1 MSRHLKG
8 LLMTVF
14 AVILLSPD
22 SVLISLVEDSSKEI
36 DSWTVLF
43 WRGLLY
49 AGGVSLLVFLKYRLN
64 TFQEFKSIGKGGL
77 LIGLFS
83 GISTG
88 TFVFAIVYT
97 SIANA
102 LVIISTGPIMIAI
115 VSWFLL
121 KEKSSLITWIS
132 MIIVF
137 VGIYIVMFG
146 SFEGYLGRPTDEA
159 LGAVNT
165 NKDALV
171 GDIFALITAIMMG
184 FTFTLTRKY
193 KEVNMVPVNAIGGLI
208 AAILALTMADTI
220 LVPREVVPHIIAM
233 GAILSVSFSLITIAP
248 RYMPAAEVGMIMPL
262 ETVLGTL
269 IAWVWITEVPS
280 IDALIGG
287 SIVIITLF
295 CHSWYST
302 KLARNQLS

>member
-1 MSRHLKG
+1 MTTHLKG

-14 AVILLSPD
+14 AVIILSPD
-22 SVLISLVEDSSKEI
+22 SVLIRLVEDASPEV

-49 AGGVSLLVFLKYRLN
+49 AVGVSLLVFIKYRSK
-64 TFQEFKSIGKGGL
+64 TIKEFQNIGKGGL
-77 LIGLFS
+77 LIGFFS

-121 KEKSSLITWIS
+121 KEKSSLITWAS

-137 VGIYIVMFG
+137 IGIYIVMSGNFG
-146 SFEGYLGRPTDEA
+146 GD
-159 LGAVNT
+159 
-165 NKDALV
+165 KLV
-171 GDIFALITAIMMG
+171 GDLFALATAVMMG

-193 KEVNMVPVNAIGGLI
+193 KTINMVPVNAIGGVI
-208 AAILALTMADTI
+208 AAFIAFIMANKI
-220 LVPREVVPHIIAM
+220 AVPIEVFKYVLAM
-233 GAILSVSFSLITIAP
+233 GAILSISFSLITFAP

-269 IAWVWITEVPS
+269 IAWYVINEEPTAN
-280 IDALIGG
+280 ALIGG
-287 SIVIITLF
+287 SIVIVTLF
-295 CHSWYST
+295 LHSWYSSN
-302 KLARNQLS
+302 LARKIEKI

>member
-1 MSRHLKG
+1 MTTHLKG

-14 AVILLSPD
+14 AVIILSPD
-22 SVLISLVEDSSKEI
+22 SVLIRLVEDASPEV

-49 AGGVSLLVFLKYRLN
+49 AVGVSLLVFIKYRSK
-64 TFQEFKSIGKGGL
+64 TIKEFQNIGKGGL
-77 LIGLFS
+77 LIGFFS

-121 KEKSSLITWIS
+121 KEKSSLITWAS

-137 VGIYIVMFG
+137 IGIYIVMSGNFG
-146 SFEGYLGRPTDEA
+146 GD
-159 LGAVNT
+159 
-165 NKDALV
+165 KLV
-171 GDIFALITAIMMG
+171 GDLFALATAVMMG

-193 KEVNMVPVNAIGGLI
+193 KTINMVPVNAIGGVI
-208 AAILALTMADTI
+208 AAFIAFIMANKI
-220 LVPREVVPHIIAM
+220 AVPIEVFKYVLAM
-233 GAILSVSFSLITIAP
+233 GAILSISFSLITIAP

-269 IAWVWITEVPS
+269 IAWYVINEEPTANA
-280 IDALIGG
+280 IIGG
-287 SIVIITLF
+287 SIVIVTLF
-295 CHSWYST
+295 LHSWYSSN
-302 KLARNQLS
+302 LARKIEKI

>member
-1 MSRHLKG
+1 MTTHLKG

-14 AVILLSPD
+14 AVIILSPD
-22 SVLISLVEDSSKEI
+22 SVLIRLVEDASPEV

-49 AGGVSLLVFLKYRLN
+49 AVGVSLLVFIKYRSK
-64 TFQEFKSIGKGGL
+64 TIKEFQNIGKGGL
-77 LIGLFS
+77 LIGFFS

-88 TFVFAIVYT
+88 TFVFAIVLT

-121 KEKSSLITWIS
+121 KEKSSLITWAS

-137 VGIYIVMFG
+137 IGIYIVMSGNFG
-146 SFEGYLGRPTDEA
+146 GD
-159 LGAVNT
+159 
-165 NKDALV
+165 KLV
-171 GDIFALITAIMMG
+171 GDLFALATAVMMG

-193 KEVNMVPVNAIGGLI
+193 KTINMVPVNAIGGVI
-208 AAILALTMADTI
+208 AAFIAFIMANKI
-220 LVPREVVPHIIAM
+220 AVPIEVFKYVLAM
-233 GAILSVSFSLITIAP
+233 GAILSISFSLITIAP

-269 IAWVWITEVPS
+269 IAWYVINEEPTAN
-280 IDALIGG
+280 ALIGG
-287 SIVIITLF
+287 SIVIVTLF
-295 CHSWYST
+295 LHSWYSSN
-302 KLARNQLS
+302 LARKIEKI

>member
-1 MSRHLKG
+1 MTTHLKG

-14 AVILLSPD
+14 AVIILSPD
-22 SVLISLVEDSSKEI
+22 SVLIRLVEDASPEV

-49 AGGVSLLVFLKYRLN
+49 AVGVSLLVFIKYRSK
-64 TFQEFKSIGKGGL
+64 TIKEFQNIGKGGL
-77 LIGLFS
+77 LIGFFS

-121 KEKSSLITWIS
+121 KEKSSLITWAS

-137 VGIYIVMFG
+137 IGIYIVMSGNFG
-146 SFEGYLGRPTDEA
+146 GD
-159 LGAVNT
+159 
-165 NKDALV
+165 KLV
-171 GDIFALITAIMMG
+171 GDLFALATAVMMG

-193 KEVNMVPVNAIGGLI
+193 KTVNMVPVNAIGGVI
-208 AAILALTMADTI
+208 AAFIAFIMANKIAVPIEVFKYVLAMGTI
-220 LVPREVVPHIIAM
+220 LSI
-233 GAILSVSFSLITIAP
+233 SFSLITIAP

-269 IAWVWITEVPS
+269 IAWYVINEEPTAN
-280 IDALIGG
+280 ALIGG
-287 SIVIITLF
+287 SIVIVTLF
-295 CHSWYST
+295 LHSWYSSN
-302 KLARNQLS
+302 LARKIEKI

>member
-1 MSRHLKG
+1 
-8 LLMTVF
+8 MTVF
-14 AVILLSPD
+14 AVIILSPD
-22 SVLISLVEDSSKEI
+22 SVLIRLVEDASPEV

-49 AGGVSLLVFLKYRLN
+49 AVGVSLLVFIKYRSK
-64 TFQEFKSIGKGGL
+64 TIKEFQNIGKGGL
-77 LIGLFS
+77 LIGFFS

-121 KEKSSLITWIS
+121 KEKSSLITWAS

-137 VGIYIVMFG
+137 IGIYIVMSGNFG
-146 SFEGYLGRPTDEA
+146 GD
-159 LGAVNT
+159 
-165 NKDALV
+165 KLV
-171 GDIFALITAIMMG
+171 GDLFALATAIMMG

-193 KEVNMVPVNAIGGLI
+193 KTINMVPVNAIGGVI
-208 AAILALTMADTI
+208 AAFIAFIMANKIAVPIEVFKYVLAMGTI
-220 LVPREVVPHIIAM
+220 LSI
-233 GAILSVSFSLITIAP
+233 SFSLITIAP

-269 IAWVWITEVPS
+269 IAWYVINEEPTAN
-280 IDALIGG
+280 ALIGG
-287 SIVIITLF
+287 SIVIVTLF
-295 CHSWYST
+295 LHSWYSSN
-302 KLARNQLS
+302 LARKIEKI

>member
-1 MSRHLKG
+1 
-8 LLMTVF
+8 MTVF
-14 AVILLSPD
+14 AVIILSPD
-22 SVLISLVEDSSKEI
+22 SVLIRLVEDASPEV

-49 AGGVSLLVFLKYRLN
+49 AVGVSLLVFIKYRSK
-64 TFQEFKSIGKGGL
+64 TIKEFQNIGKGGL
-77 LIGLFS
+77 LIGFFS

-121 KEKSSLITWIS
+121 KEKSSLITWAS

-137 VGIYIVMFG
+137 IGIYIVMSGNFG
-146 SFEGYLGRPTDEA
+146 GD
-159 LGAVNT
+159 
-165 NKDALV
+165 KLV
-171 GDIFALITAIMMG
+171 GDLFALATAVMMG

-193 KEVNMVPVNAIGGLI
+193 KTINMVPVNAIGGVI
-208 AAILALTMADTI
+208 AAFIAYIMANKIAVPIEVFKYVLAMGTI
-220 LVPREVVPHIIAM
+220 LSI
-233 GAILSVSFSLITIAP
+233 SFSLITIAP

-269 IAWVWITEVPS
+269 IAWYVINEEPTAN
-280 IDALIGG
+280 ALIGG
-287 SIVIITLF
+287 SIVIVTLF
-295 CHSWYST
+295 LHSWYSSN
-302 KLARNQLS
+302 LARKIEKI

>member
-1 MSRHLKG
+1 MTNHLKG
-8 LLMTVF
+8 LLMTIF
-14 AVILLSPD
+14 AVVILSPD
-22 SVLISLVEDSSKEI
+22 SVLIRLVEDASLEV

-49 AGGVSLLVFLKYRLN
+49 AAGVSLLVLIKYRSK
-64 TFQEFKSIGKGGL
+64 TIAEFKNIGKGGL

-115 VSWFLL
+115 VAWFLL
-121 KEKSSLITWIS
+121 KEKSSLFTWTS

-137 VGIYIVMFG
+137 IGIYIVMSG
-146 SFEGYLGRPTDEA
+146 SFGGDS
-159 LGAVNT
+159 
-165 NKDALV
+165 LV
-171 GDIFALITAIMMG
+171 GDFFALITAVMMG

-193 KEVNMVPVNAIGGLI
+193 KDVNMVPVNAIGGLI
-208 AAILALTMADTI
+208 AALIAFLMANKIT
-220 LVPREVVPHIIAM
+220 VPAEVVGYIIAM
-233 GAILSVSFSLITIAP
+233 GAILSISFSLITIAP

-262 ETVLGTL
+262 ETVLGSL
-269 IAWVWITEVPS
+269 IAWYVINEVPS
-280 IDALIGG
+280 VNALVGG
-287 SIVIITLF
+287 TIVIVTLF
-295 CHSWYST
+295 IHSWYST
-302 KLARNQLS
+302 KLAKNQIN

>member
-1 MSRHLKG
+1 MTTHLKG

-14 AVILLSPD
+14 AVIILSPD
-22 SVLISLVEDSSKEI
+22 SVLIRLVEDASPEV

-49 AGGVSLLVFLKYRLN
+49 AVGVSLLVFIKYRSK
-64 TFQEFKSIGKGGL
+64 TIKEFQNIGKGGL
-77 LIGLFS
+77 LIGFFS

-121 KEKSSLITWIS
+121 KEKSSLITWAS

-137 VGIYIVMFG
+137 IGIYIVMSGNFG
-146 SFEGYLGRPTDEA
+146 GD
-159 LGAVNT
+159 
-165 NKDALV
+165 KLV
-171 GDIFALITAIMMG
+171 GDLFALATAVMMG

-193 KEVNMVPVNAIGGLI
+193 K
-208 AAILALTMADTI
+208 TI
-220 LVPREVVPHIIAM
+220 NTGR
-233 GAILSVSFSLITIAP
+233 
-248 RYMPAAEVGMIMPL
+248 
-262 ETVLGTL
+262 
-269 IAWVWITEVPS
+269 
-280 IDALIGG
+280 D
-287 SIVIITLF
+287 
-295 CHSWYST
+295 
-302 KLARNQLS
+302 KRNKSK

>member
-1 MSRHLKG
+1 
-8 LLMTVF
+8 MTVF
-14 AVILLSPD
+14 AVIILSPD
-22 SVLISLVEDSSKEI
+22 SVLIRLVEDASPEV

-49 AGGVSLLVFLKYRLN
+49 AVGVSLLVFIKYRSK
-64 TFQEFKSIGKGGL
+64 TIKEFQNIGKGGL
-77 LIGLFS
+77 LIGFFS

-121 KEKSSLITWIS
+121 KEKSSLITWAS

-137 VGIYIVMFG
+137 IGIYIVMSGNFG
-146 SFEGYLGRPTDEA
+146 GD
-159 LGAVNT
+159 
-165 NKDALV
+165 KLV
-171 GDIFALITAIMMG
+171 GDLFALATAVMMG

-193 KEVNMVPVNAIGGLI
+193 KTINMVPVNAIGGVI
-208 AAILALTMADTI
+208 AAFIAFIMANKIAVPIEVFKYVLAMGTI
-220 LVPREVVPHIIAM
+220 LSI
-233 GAILSVSFSLITIAP
+233 SFSLITIAP

-269 IAWVWITEVPS
+269 IAWYVINEEPTAN
-280 IDALIGG
+280 ALIGG
-287 SIVIITLF
+287 SIVIVTLF
-295 CHSWYST
+295 LHSWYST
-302 KLARNQLS
+302 NLARKIEKI

>member
-1 MSRHLKG
+1 MTTHLKG

-14 AVILLSPD
+14 AVIILSPD
-22 SVLISLVEDSSKEI
+22 SVLIRLVEDASPEV

-49 AGGVSLLVFLKYRLN
+49 AVGVSLLVFIKYRSK
-64 TFQEFKSIGKGGL
+64 TIKEFQNIGKGGL
-77 LIGLFS
+77 LIGFFS

-121 KEKSSLITWIS
+121 KEKSSLITWAS

-137 VGIYIVMFG
+137 IGIYIVMSGNFG
-146 SFEGYLGRPTDEA
+146 GD
-159 LGAVNT
+159 
-165 NKDALV
+165 KLV
-171 GDIFALITAIMMG
+171 GDLFALATAVMMG

-193 KEVNMVPVNAIGGLI
+193 KTINMVPVNAIGGVI
-208 AAILALTMADTI
+208 AAFIAYIMANKIAVPIEVFKYVLAMGTI
-220 LVPREVVPHIIAM
+220 LSI
-233 GAILSVSFSLITIAP
+233 SFSLITIAP

-269 IAWVWITEVPS
+269 IAWYVINEEPTAN
-280 IDALIGG
+280 ALIGG
-287 SIVIITLF
+287 SIVIVTLF
-295 CHSWYST
+295 LHSWYSSN
-302 KLARNQLS
+302 LARKIEKI

>member
-1 MSRHLKG
+1 
-8 LLMTVF
+8 MTIF
-14 AVILLSPD
+14 AVVILSPD
-22 SVLISLVEDSSKEI
+22 SVLIRLVEDASSEV

-49 AGGVSLLVFLKYRLN
+49 AAGVSLLVFIKYR
-64 TFQEFKSIGKGGL
+64 TKTIAEFKNIGKGGL

-115 VSWFLL
+115 VAWFLL
-121 KEKSSLITWIS
+121 KEKSSLFTWTS

-137 VGIYIVMFG
+137 IGIYIVMSG
-146 SFEGYLGRPTDEA
+146 SFG
-159 LGAVNT
+159 
-165 NKDALV
+165 
-171 GDIFALITAIMMG
+171 GDSLIGDFFALITAVMMG

-193 KEVNMVPVNAIGGLI
+193 KDVNMVPVNAIGGLI
-208 AAILALTMADTI
+208 AALIAFLMANKIT
-220 LVPREVVPHIIAM
+220 VPAEVVGYIIAM
-233 GAILSVSFSLITIAP
+233 GAILSISFSLITIAP

-262 ETVLGTL
+262 ETVLGSL
-269 IAWVWITEVPS
+269 IAWYVINEVPS
-280 IDALIGG
+280 VNALVGG
-287 SIVIITLF
+287 TIVIVTLF
-295 CHSWYST
+295 IHSWYST
-302 KLARNQLS
+302 KLAKNQIN

>member
-1 MSRHLKG
+1 MTSHLKG

-14 AVILLSPD
+14 AVIILSPD
-22 SVLISLVEDSSKEI
+22 SVLIRLVEDASPEV

-49 AGGVSLLVFLKYRLN
+49 AVGVSFLVFIKYRSK
-64 TFQEFKSIGKGGL
+64 TIKEFQNIGKGGL
-77 LIGLFS
+77 LIGFFS

-121 KEKSSLITWIS
+121 KEKSSLITWAS

-137 VGIYIVMFG
+137 IGIYIVMSGNFG
-146 SFEGYLGRPTDEA
+146 GD
-159 LGAVNT
+159 
-165 NKDALV
+165 KLV
-171 GDIFALITAIMMG
+171 GDLFALATAIMMG

-193 KEVNMVPVNAIGGLI
+193 KTINMVPVNAIGGVI
-208 AAILALTMADTI
+208 AAFIAFIMANKI
-220 LVPREVVPHIIAM
+220 VVPIEVFKYVLAM
-233 GAILSVSFSLITIAP
+233 GAILSISFSLITIAP

-269 IAWVWITEVPS
+269 IAWYVINEEPTANA
-280 IDALIGG
+280 IIGG
-287 SIVIITLF
+287 SIVIVTLF
-295 CHSWYST
+295 LHSWYSSN
-302 KLARNQLS
+302 LARKIEKI